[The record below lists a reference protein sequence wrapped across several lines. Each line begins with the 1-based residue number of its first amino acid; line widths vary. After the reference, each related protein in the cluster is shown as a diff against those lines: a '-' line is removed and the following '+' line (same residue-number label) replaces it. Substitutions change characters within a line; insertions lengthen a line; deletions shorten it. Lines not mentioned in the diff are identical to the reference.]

1 MTINLTQGEKC
12 QATLTVEIPVETVT
26 VAREGVTKQFLMQAK
41 VPGYRP
47 GKVPRKLIEK
57 RFASGIK
64 EEVEKKLGEQAMS
77 EARQKEDLHILA
89 VMKDEMV
96 SNVDE
101 SYTLRA
107 DLLVAPSFELPDYK
121 GIPIELPK
129 EEVTDGHLET
139 LIERWKDQHADYAD
153 VEEGALER
161 GHYAVIDYKATLD
174 GEPLVKEDSPP
185 MSRGFFEREEA
196 WMYMDEEAFLPGF
209 CGELLDHKPG
219 DEFEFKLTLP
229 EDFGEEDLKGKEV
242 EYAVKL
248 TKIMRKDPP
257 ELNDEKVKETSR
269 GEFETAEDFT
279 KDMRERLEQE
289 STQHVESVKTQKTME
304 YLHSLVDFDLP
315 ESMVAQETQSHVNRI
330 VNDSQQRGVDENM
343 LVEKED
349 EIVDAAS
356 AMGRRDVKA
365 KFILNQISQAEGLK
379 VNDQEVMQRIQL
391 MAAQA
396 RMSPKKAIRILR
408 SNGQLNSIAEEILFG
423 KALDFVKEN
432 ASVTVD
438 EDQNALDQLW
448 DESATA

>member
-12 QATLTVEIPVETVT
+12 QATLTIEIPAETVK
-26 VAREGVTKQFLMQAK
+26 VAQEGVTKQFLMHAK

-57 RFASGIK
+57 RFAPGIR

-77 EARQKEDLHILA
+77 EARQKEDMHVLA
-89 VMKDEMV
+89 VMKEEMT

-101 SYTLRA
+101 TYTLRA
-107 DLLVAPSFELPDYK
+107 ELLVAPSFELPDYK

-129 EEVTDGHLET
+129 EDVTDEHVEK
-139 LIERWKDQHADYAD
+139 LIERWRDQHADYAD
-153 VEEGALER
+153 VEEGALEM
-161 GHYAVIDYKATLD
+161 GQYAVVDYKATLD

-185 MSRGFFEREEA
+185 MYRGFFERDEA

-242 EYAVKL
+242 DYAVKL

-257 ELNDEKVKETSR
+257 EFTDEKVKEASR
-269 GEFETAEDFT
+269 GEFESTEDFT
-279 KDMRERLEQE
+279 KDIRERLEQE
-289 STQHVESVKTQKTME
+289 AKQHVESTKTQKAME
-304 YLHSLVDFDLP
+304 YLHTLIEFDLP
-315 ESMVAQETQSHVNRI
+315 ETMVAQETQSHVNRI

-349 EIVDAAS
+349 EIVDAAA

-379 VNDQEVMQRIQL
+379 VNDQEVMQRIQM
-391 MAAQA
+391 MATQA

-408 SNGQLNSIAEEILFG
+408 ENGQLNSIAEEILFG

-432 ASVTVD
+432 ASVTFD
-438 EDQNALDQLW
+438 EDQNAIDQLW